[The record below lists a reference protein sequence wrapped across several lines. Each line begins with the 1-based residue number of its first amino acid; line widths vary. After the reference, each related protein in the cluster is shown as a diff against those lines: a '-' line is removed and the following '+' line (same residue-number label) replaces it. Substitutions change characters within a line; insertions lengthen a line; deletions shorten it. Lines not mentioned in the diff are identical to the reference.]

1 MTHWRSRLLLAISW
15 LTFTF
20 YSYLHE
26 VGSISLSTADAR
38 SVRRSTA
45 SNRQLK
51 DSYIVQFFPS
61 ENIRPS
67 ADRTPVIDDAV
78 HVAFE
83 RYLDSSIAG
92 LYTVRHRMTDPRLF
106 FALSLTLHEGA
117 NISTLQGFEG
127 VMAIHPITIMDARQ
141 VLRPLVRQSNEA
153 VVTPM
158 SKNNTASVLAAVAE
172 APHRMTGM
180 DRLHAELGGN
190 GIGQLIG
197 IIDLGVDY
205 SLTALNGGKKNGD
218 KCFGDGCPI
227 AGGGALVNDQGNP
240 GWVPDPFADCPL
252 LIHGTHV
259 TGIAIGNDTNQG
271 FVGVAPKARV
281 NLYRLAS
288 CTDPFVA
295 VDTVLSAMQR
305 AFHDGVHIISMSIS
319 YESGWGSRPIAALAS
334 QLVDHGV
341 IIVAANGNDGESGA
355 FYSQSPADAPG
366 VIGAGSV
373 DNDVLLGR
381 TASYVQHGAS
391 TDFVYLSAK
400 SIPGNG
406 SPSFPV
412 YVTSKTPS
420 EVNDACQPLPDS
432 TPDLKNFVSCT
443 MDTQINSAVDKGAK
457 RILIYNRN
465 RLGKVYADVYADVG
479 ADLHVA
485 LIDENVGVDIVN
497 AINAGGK
504 ISISFAAQTNV
515 AVNNPVT
522 GRMIS
527 YFSQT
532 GPSFDLRI
540 TGSVS
545 APGGSI
551 LSTFPV
557 VLGQVGADSGTSMS
571 TPYIASSIAAYRSVK
586 GNSETPAQIRSAIT
600 TTATPIAFAANQSIL
615 ESVARQAGGLIN
627 VYAAVKRL
635 TNVWPDRLHLND
647 TDDFQ
652 ATQTLSFTNI
662 GPKETQLFTMKHL
675 PAGTIFTAGD
685 KGLYSW
691 NAGPLVPVSEHQT
704 SIEFAPSTFSLA
716 PGAKQIVKAVF
727 KSPSV
732 DQEKIPIFSGF
743 VKAESNTPFG
753 SLTIPYMGVA
763 ARLGKIPVLNLN
775 GTSTYF
781 QPSLVEPVGDQSICD
796 DRHSYNLSDDTQ
808 LPTLKFQMFAG
819 SRLVTVDLVQAN
831 TTFKPTIALQCGH
844 RETSLVSPNDGVLG
858 NVVTLIDLPRDDLQY
873 AVAGPNYTD
882 FKGASKPIPNGHYRF
897 ILKAL
902 RLDQPSNV
910 SSSYETYVSHAFHIK
925 RP

>member
-432 TPDLKNFVSCT
+432 TPDLKNFVVLIARSFSCT

-557 VLGQVGADSGTSMS
+557 
-571 TPYIASSIAAYRSVK
+571 
-586 GNSETPAQIRSAIT
+586 
-600 TTATPIAFAANQSIL
+600 
-615 ESVARQAGGLIN
+615 
-627 VYAAVKRL
+627 
-635 TNVWPDRLHLND
+635 
-647 TDDFQ
+647 
-652 ATQTLSFTNI
+652 
-662 GPKETQLFTMKHL
+662 
-675 PAGTIFTAGD
+675 
-685 KGLYSW
+685 
-691 NAGPLVPVSEHQT
+691 
-704 SIEFAPSTFSLA
+704 
-716 PGAKQIVKAVF
+716 
-727 KSPSV
+727 
-732 DQEKIPIFSGF
+732 
-743 VKAESNTPFG
+743 
-753 SLTIPYMGVA
+753 
-763 ARLGKIPVLNLN
+763 
-775 GTSTYF
+775 
-781 QPSLVEPVGDQSICD
+781 PSLVEPVGDQSICD